1 MPQVHDVSIVIDTYP
16 QTRTIKEGEL
26 TSPILNLKFTEYKP
40 ISKAFDDMLKDQ
52 PFDVCEMALGT
63 YLQALDVGKS
73 VKLLP
78 VVMGGEFHHGSIW
91 YNPALGHLS
100 PSDLKGKK
108 VGVRA
113 YTQTTGLWVRGIIQE
128 QFGVP
133 SNEVT
138 WVTTEAPHVAEYVC
152 PSNVELMEGADLAEM
167 VRAGELAAV
176 IMGSKQGGPKGLER
190 LIPDVEGSI
199 AQWYEKHKAVP
210 INHMVVVSEKMDPAL
225 VCEVYDLLCK
235 GLELAY
241 PPADRKETFAL
252 RNGVDEVWSAVEL
265 AIQYSYEQGLTS
277 RVFDKSEVFHK
288 VFNE

>member
-113 YTQTTGLWVRGIIQE
+113 YTQTTGLWVRGLFRNSLACRQMSHLGNHRPRRRVRLPI
-128 QFGVP
+128 
-133 SNEVT
+133 
-138 WVTTEAPHVAEYVC
+138 
-152 PSNVELMEGADLAEM
+152 NVELRRCRLPNG
-167 VRAGELAAV
+167 RAGELAAV
-176 IMGSKQGGPKGLER
+176 IMGSSRAAQGPGGLSR
-190 LIPDVEGSI
+190 MWK
-199 AQWYEKHKAVP
+199 AQ
-210 INHMVVVSEKMDPAL
+210 
-225 VCEVYDLLCK
+225 
-235 GLELAY
+235 
-241 PPADRKETFAL
+241 
-252 RNGVDEVWSAVEL
+252 
-265 AIQYSYEQGLTS
+265 
-277 RVFDKSEVFHK
+277 
-288 VFNE
+288 